1 MLLYH
6 PVLAMLHNYGT
17 LRQKTNAKKRILK
30 NKKSRKPCLH
40 AIQQIHLFLQISITF
55 LHIQQPRYTPN
66 VLWIMS
72 SHSKSPR
79 FNTNC
84 KNSIQN
90 DTANPAATILIIPI
104 RLPNAAYS
112 STPMG
117 ISRSTFKN
125 ISSAIDTL

>member
-55 LHIQQPRYTPN
+55 LHIQQPSYTPN

-79 FNTNC
+79 FSTNC